1 MQERP
6 DSVRLRRRRPEAP
19 GAKPTLVSILQ
30 RTWTNF
36 QEDRGGLLAAALSFY
51 VLLSVFPLL
60 LVAVSAA
67 AYFLGGREPALRE
80 VLRFAE
86 QYTAS
91 GTLRF
96 VEDALR
102 EVIAARGVIGGIGI
116 FGLVWSASQ
125 ALVTMEDAINAAWDA
140 PARGFL
146 KARAFALGMLLLIG
160 LLFATSFAATS
171 VVALAEDIPL
181 LGQIVTGGVKPLLGY
196 LLPLLISSILFAM
209 IYRWFPNARM
219 EWRPALIAGA
229 VTGVLFETA
238 KIGFALYLS
247 HFADFGAIYGPV
259 GGVVALITWIY
270 YSSFVSLLGAELA
283 YTLARPDEAHDKAKE
298 VKAAESDPANRHRHR
313 RSRATA

>member
-6 DSVRLRRRRPEAP
+6 DPVRLHRRRPEAP
-19 GAKPTLVSILQ
+19 GKKPTLVNILR

-80 VLRFAE
+80 VLKFAE
-86 QYTAS
+86 QYTAA

-102 EVIAARGVIGGIGI
+102 EVIAARGVIGGLGV

-125 ALVTMEDAINAAWDA
+125 ALVTMEEAINAAWDA

-160 LLFATSFAATS
+160 VLFATSFAATS
-171 VVALAEDIPL
+171 AVALAADVPL
-181 LGQIVTGGVKPLLGY
+181 LGRIITGGVKPLLGY
-196 LLPLLISSILFAM
+196 LLPLLISSVLFAM

-238 KIGFALYLS
+238 KIGFAFYLGN
-247 HFADFGAIYGPV
+247 FADFGAIYGPV

-270 YSSFVSLLGAELA
+270 YSSFVALLGAELA
-283 YTLARPDEAHDKAKE
+283 YTLARPDEAHHKAKDAT
-298 VKAAESDPANRHRHR
+298 AAEPDPTRRHR